1 MKGKHSRLIQGE
13 YNTDKVYFGDTDC
26 VHLRYQS
33 GRDDVHI
40 MALGMIYL
48 IYITI
53 GKRIIEQPI
62 KESMYRCLKKTFSGV
77 CFSVSVY

>member
-1 MKGKHSRLIQGE
+1 M
-13 YNTDKVYFGDTDC
+13 DKVYFGESDS

-53 GKRIIEQPI
+53 GKRVLEQPFN
-62 KESMYRCLKKTFSGV
+62 KSMYRCLGK
-77 CFSVSVY
+77 

>member
-1 MKGKHSRLIQGE
+1 M
-13 YNTDKVYFGDTDC
+13 DKVYFGDSDS

-33 GRDDVHI
+33 GRDDDHI

-53 GKRIIEQPI
+53 GKRILEQLI
-62 KESMYRCLKKTFSGV
+62 KKSMYRCLRK
-77 CFSVSVY
+77 

>member
-1 MKGKHSRLIQGE
+1 MKGKHSRLIQGD
-13 YNTDKVYFGDTDC
+13 YDMDKVYFGESDS

-40 MALGMIYL
+40 KALGMIYL

-53 GKRIIEQPI
+53 GKRVLEQPFN
-62 KESMYRCLKKTFSGV
+62 KSMYRCLGKFSRV
-77 CFSVSVY
+77 CFSVSEF